1 MSFSWKKQS
10 IAPMDEAR
18 ADALRTPSNENVRP
32 LPRRRRAGH
41 SQQIG
46 DIYLKKLSI
55 KPREHWPQWVIT
67 KVAPNEDGIM
77 HATLSLIGSERAT
90 RQMSLAVLNEQRDW
104 ELLKKADESQ
114 PSVR

>member
-1 MSFSWKKQS
+1 MSFGWKRQT

-18 ADALRTPSNENVRP
+18 ADVRMASNENVRT
-32 LPRRRRAGH
+32 LPRRRRSGH
-41 SQQIG
+41 TQQIG
-46 DIYLKKLSI
+46 DVYLKRLSI

-77 HATLSLIGSERAT
+77 HATLSLIGGEPAT
-90 RQMSLAVLNEQRDW
+90 RQMSLATLNEQRDW
-104 ELLKKADESQ
+104 ELLKKAEEVD